1 MKRTKKLLSF
11 LLAVVLVFGCLPGT
25 AFAATGVKP
34 EDGTTKRQPFASG
47 TGGSTNFRI
56 PGLVSLDNGTI
67 VGS

>member
-56 PGLVSLDNGTI
+56 P
-67 VGS
+67 